1 MTGSLCV
8 ATADARKNY
17 ISLIND
23 YCQKKGFSHSFV
35 LDKKYGPS
43 HAPQWV
49 WLTAREILSTDLG
62 VESKPSG
69 VHVSHRFYY
78 KLLINGQE
86 YSVGEGKTAKDAK
99 QKAAQLAWSPL
110 QVYTLTYFI
119 YNAVIFGWCIPFM
132 FHLISLHSHLPN
144 TPSAFDND
152 PFTHSLLTSCQCLDK
167 LFFFVLLVRCIWR
180 RASRGVHAQ
189 KRHVRPRHR
198 ICWSRL
204 PFISCIYLYVLQ
216 AASVRWDQTLHQFPS
231 IMGSDLPGR
240 RLLSRIRSSQPEAA
254 NASAHSTHVKLM

>member
-17 ISLIND
+17 ISLINE

-35 LDKKYGPS
+35 LDKKHGPS
-43 HAPQWV
+43 HVPQWV
-49 WLTAREILSTDLG
+49 WLTARKILSTDLG

-99 QKAAQLAWSPL
+99 QKAAQLAWSTL

-167 LFFFVLLVRCIWR
+167 LFF
-180 RASRGVHAQ
+180 
-189 KRHVRPRHR
+189 
-198 ICWSRL
+198 
-204 PFISCIYLYVLQ
+204 SC
-216 AASVRWDQTLHQFPS
+216 F
-231 IMGSDLPGR
+231 
-240 RLLSRIRSSQPEAA
+240 
-254 NASAHSTHVKLM
+254 